1 MPRADGRA
9 PDELRPVRLQPGYL
23 PLHPSNCLV
32 QTGNTWVLCAA
43 TVREQVPP
51 FLEGR
56 GRGWVT
62 AEYSMLPPSTT
73 DRVPRERQA
82 GGRTQEISRLVG
94 RSLRSAMDM
103 VALGPRSITIDCDV
117 LQADGGTRTAAVTG
131 GYVAL
136 ALAIRQLEGA
146 GLVQTGALRRAVA
159 AVSVGLVGDE
169 LLLDLPYVE
178 DSRAEVDMNVVMTDA
193 GEYVEVQA
201 TAEGAPCPAAAFER
215 LLALAGQ
222 GITQLLV
229 AQRAALGGGS

>member
-9 PDELRPVRLQPGYL
+9 PDQLRPARLHVAYL
-23 PLHPSNCLV
+23 PLHPANCLV

-62 AEYSMLPPSTT
+62 AEYSMLPPSSPE
-73 DRVPRERQA
+73 RIPRERQA
-82 GGRTQEISRLVG
+82 GGRTQEISRLLG
-94 RSLRSAMDM
+94 RSLRAAVDT
-103 VALGPRSITIDCDV
+103 VALGPRSIAIDCDV

-136 ALAIRQLEGA
+136 ALAIRQLETA
-146 GLVQTGALRRAVA
+146 GLVQPGVLVRAVA
-159 AVSVGLVGDE
+159 AVSVGLVGGE

-178 DSRAEVDMNVVMTDA
+178 DSRADVDMNVVMTDA

-201 TAEGAPCPAAAFER
+201 TAEGAPCPTDTFQDLLRLASVGIEH
-215 LLALAGQ
+215 LLA
-222 GITQLLV
+222 
-229 AQRAALGGGS
+229 AQRTALAAT